1 MNKDSS
7 HKTSIQSLIE
17 IQTVNHINEIL
28 VGMTEHFIHVCVVTS
43 SQCLGINQVSIV
55 EKRVYVSKMS

>member
-28 VGMTEHFIHVCVVTS
+28 VGMTEHFIHVCVW
-43 SQCLGINQVSIV
+43 SQFHNV
-55 EKRVYVSKMS
+55 